1 MGSESWSVWVK
12 YSKSMKHTLKVA
24 KQQALEELGYATEE
38 EALEAT
44 EADGTA
50 SPVDIFNGF
59 ASEAEPGS
67 CWELDE
73 DTLQAHFGSA
83 TPTKAQVEENV
94 DALVEELGRGESL
107 CVLAY
112 AKGKPAQVL
121 FAGWSFD

>member
-12 YSKSMKHTLKVA
+12 YSKSMKHTLQVA
-24 KQQALEELGYATEE
+24 KQQALEELGYATED

-50 SPVDIFNGF
+50 SPIDIFSGF
-59 ASEAEPGS
+59 SSEPELGACWNLSEAEL
-67 CWELDE
+67 EE
-73 DTLQAHFGSA
+73 HFGSA
-83 TPTKAQVEENV
+83 RPTRAQVEETV
-94 DALVEELGRGESL
+94 DALIERLERGESM

-112 AKGKPAQVL
+112 AKGKPAEVL